1 MFECVCVV
9 GATGAV
15 GREFL
20 ELAEQRGLRAKKI
33 RLLASARS
41 AGQRIAINGD
51 EHVVEELTADSFA
64 GVDLAFFSA
73 GGGISKTFAPR
84 AVESGCVVVDNSSA
98 FRMDPATPLVVPEV
112 NPHDT
117 EQHQGIIANPNC
129 STIIMV
135 VPVWPLH
142 RANPVRRI
150 VVSTYQAASGAG
162 QAAMDEL
169 TEQTRDVLAGKPAQ
183 PKLMP
188 FQYAFNLFSHNSAI
202 GGKRLQH
209 RRDED
214 GQRDPQDVPRRRH
227 SRGRHLRA
235 RAGDAGPQRVDQ
247 SGICQSDHA
256 RRRSGPCCAM
266 PPG

>member
-84 AVESGCVVVDNSSA
+84 AVEC
-98 FRMDPATPLVVPEV
+98 RL
-112 NPHDT
+112 
-117 EQHQGIIANPNC
+117 
-129 STIIMV
+129 
-135 VPVWPLH
+135 
-142 RANPVRRI
+142 R
-150 VVSTYQAASGAG
+150 
-162 QAAMDEL
+162 
-169 TEQTRDVLAGKPAQ
+169 
-183 PKLMP
+183 
-188 FQYAFNLFSHNSAI
+188 
-202 GGKRLQH
+202 GG
-209 RRDED
+209 
-214 GQRDPQDVPRRRH
+214 G
-227 SRGRHLRA
+227 
-235 RAGDAGPQRVDQ
+235 
-247 SGICQSDHA
+247 
-256 RRRSGPCCAM
+256 
-266 PPG
+266 